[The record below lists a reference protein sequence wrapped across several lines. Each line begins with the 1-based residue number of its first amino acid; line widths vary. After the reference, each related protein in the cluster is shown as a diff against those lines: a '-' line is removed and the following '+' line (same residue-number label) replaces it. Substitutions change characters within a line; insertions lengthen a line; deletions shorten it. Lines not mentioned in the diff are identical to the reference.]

1 MWGQI
6 VYAVVMMVVSEIIRS
21 ATERPPENATP
32 GRMDV
37 PTAENGG
44 TISVLFGTDVIADMN
59 VVWYGDSATAPIYA

>member
-6 VYAVVMMVVSEIIRS
+6 VYAVVMMVISEIIRS
-21 ATERPPENATP
+21 ATEKAPENAAP
-32 GRMDV
+32 GKMDV

-44 TISVLFGTDVIADMN
+44 TISVLFGTDVIEDMN